1 MGENQM
7 NIKDLQIK
15 YKLEKNDFWEC
26 HGNWILSH
34 DAVTKIATIE
44 KIKLDSIES
53 VYQSETCCRFLV
65 TMSKEGNSITSIGEA
80 SSGNCKMSYFG
91 AMAEKRGIDRAV
103 LKLINAYEYGMYSE
117 VEAEDFKK
125 K

>member
-53 VYQSETCCRFLV
+53 VYQSETCCRF
-65 TMSKEGNSITSIGEA
+65 
-80 SSGNCKMSYFG
+80 
-91 AMAEKRGIDRAV
+91 
-103 LKLINAYEYGMYSE
+103 
-117 VEAEDFKK
+117 
-125 K
+125 